1 MLSFRDYLL
10 RGRHERIPAN
20 EEEVSSLSIPFGIA
34 EHTNQLD
41 STHTNDDGTRNTG
54 TINQHQTITVNVNS
68 SDGGSDETV
77 SLRAPSATNSIS
89 HSDSTANTETDA
101 PSGADDDATAT
112 DADADTD
119 TDADA
124 DADANDGESH
134 IISPEL
140 SELIVEREHYRRGS
154 KTCTAIIG
162 FILFRMWVEAIIN
175 VDVVLIICDF
185 FLTSYFIGWRFHR
198 SATDYELGERIE
210 ETLRREEAD
219 LEAGEGER
227 EEGRRSRRVRR
238 FGGPRGTNFDEWDI
252 NLGRNRDHMDLEM
265 LGFQAQLALAIME
278 SQRHILDTGGYGRP
292 GGEEEGQMTGVSEDT
307 KIKWDA
313 FEYNVNDPK
322 VKKCAD
328 LKPHKNEDPSCCICL
343 CEYEEGEMLNQLGC
357 GHVYHKECIDSWC
370 QHHTR
375 CPLCNLNLEDS
386 NNNEK

>member
-1 MLSFRDYLL
+1 MRRFSDHLL

-20 EEEVSSLSIPFGIA
+20 EEEVSSLSIPFGTA
-34 EHTNQLD
+34 ERTNQLD
-41 STHTNDDGTRNTG
+41 STHANDDETGNTG
-54 TINQHQTITVNVNS
+54 TINQHQTSTVNVNS
-68 SDGGSDETV
+68 SDGGNDGETV
-77 SLRAPSATNSIS
+77 SLRAPSATNSSS
-89 HSDSTANTETDA
+89 HSDSTANTETE
-101 PSGADDDATAT
+101 T
-112 DADADTD
+112 DANQNNAPNSA
-119 TDADA
+119 ADA

-154 KTCTAIIG
+154 KACTAIIV
-162 FILFRMWVEAIIN
+162 FILFRMWVEAIMN

-210 ETLRREEAD
+210 ETRRREEAD
-219 LEAGEGER
+219 LEAGESER
-227 EEGRRSRRVRR
+227 EEGHRSRRMRR
-238 FGGPRGTNFDEWDI
+238 FGGPRGNNFDEWDI

-278 SQRHILDTGGYGRP
+278 SQRHILETGGYGRP

-375 CPLCNLNLEDS
+375 CPLCNLDLEDS
-386 NNNEK
+386 NENEK